1 MNRAIERKVLR
12 SPKKPL
18 AYGLMG
24 VHEFQ
29 FQYLIQLANKKIYHV
44 LIHQAFAVTITS
56 KKKISK
62 VLILQLNYSLR
73 TNAMNS
79 SVLFGEANKSNWNSN
94 YFQSSLNDYFPG
106 WRGVCLKKKEMLKTL
121 INKSSFLP
129 FLFLCQFRFCPSF
142 GCLMKGHVMG

>member
-1 MNRAIERKVLR
+1 MPLR
-12 SPKKPL
+12 YLVQTRSKQCISS
-18 AYGLMG
+18 A
-24 VHEFQ
+24 HEFQ

>member
-1 MNRAIERKVLR
+1 MPLR
-12 SPKKPL
+12 YLVQTRSKQCISS
-18 AYGLMG
+18 

-79 SVLFGEANKSNWNSN
+79 SVLFGEAKNQTGTQTIFSR
-94 YFQSSLNDYFPG
+94 L
-106 WRGVCLKKKEMLKTL
+106 
-121 INKSSFLP
+121 
-129 FLFLCQFRFCPSF
+129 
-142 GCLMKGHVMG
+142 

>member
-1 MNRAIERKVLR
+1 MPLR
-12 SPKKPL
+12 YLVQTRSKQCISS
-18 AYGLMG
+18 

-44 LIHQAFAVTITS
+44 LIYQAFAVTITS

-73 TNAMNS
+73 TNTMNS

-106 WRGVCLKKKEMLKTL
+106 WRVFEEKRNVENKI

-129 FLFLCQFRFCPSF
+129 FLFFR
-142 GCLMKGHVMG
+142 LN

>member
-1 MNRAIERKVLR
+1 MPLR
-12 SPKKPL
+12 YLVQTRSKQCISS
-18 AYGLMG
+18 

-79 SVLFGEANKSNWNSN
+79 SVLFGEAKKSNWNSN

-106 WRGVCLKKKEMLKTL
+106 WRGVCLKKKKKAENKI

-129 FLFLCQFRFCPSF
+129 FLFFR
-142 GCLMKGHVMG
+142 LN